1 MFARVCVYDQGCS
14 SVLKKRHPPTP
25 TPQAPTHTFLKT
37 KYLHFGWNIIYVCCT
52 HTKGQPLT
60 LGCFVCIHVCM
71 CMFWWFCLFVCPEV
85 KVACG
90 VFCLFVLASCFTHV
104 VLLSCLAF
112 PRRMRNCGKITW
124 SLKVR

>member
-1 MFARVCVYDQGCS
+1 MLYSHKRTALDLWVLCVYTCVYVH
-14 SVLKKRHPPTP
+14 VLVV
-25 TPQAPTHTFLKT
+25 L
-37 KYLHFGWNIIYVCCT
+37 
-52 HTKGQPLT
+52 
-60 LGCFVCIHVCM
+60 FV
-71 CMFWWFCLFVCPEV
+71 LFVCSEV